1 MGIWMSSHL
10 LNYQAFKITDNR
22 TASTPKWR
30 QRSLQLVNIRP
41 DMETIYLSQPWTK
54 SRPLAS
60 EITLEKHNS
69 TSSQLAQLHVP
80 EMPIDMHRPNNKQP
94 ADDCLSAVIMHA
106 RPMFWAIVCLSIKR
120 STAQRDLG
128 KCAYTKPDSVFF
140 LLQQNANTIFVIA
153 SGIYLVSSKPPS
165 IRTAVHMIFLL

>member
-1 MGIWMSSHL
+1 
-10 LNYQAFKITDNR
+10 
-22 TASTPKWR
+22 
-30 QRSLQLVNIRP
+30 
-41 DMETIYLSQPWTK
+41 METIYLSQPWTK